1 MRPVLRSRVRKCT
14 YSVLA
19 ISDKLGFK
27 SIEAVSTNKKK
38 RGKGEERKRG
48 EAMLLFASLFCS
60 KEEKNG
66 GSTRQ
71 ARRRKTK
78 RMGRVKV
85 RV

>member
-1 MRPVLRSRVRKCT
+1 
-14 YSVLA
+14 VLA

-60 KEEKNG
+60 KKRTEAQQGKQEG
-66 GSTRQ
+66 ERQ
-71 ARRRKTK
+71 R
-78 RMGRVKV
+78 GWVG
-85 RV
+85 